1 MIRVELMHVVT
12 SAAQLLLYRFTT
24 GGDMFEPDQNVA
36 GMFVNAARETLNTT
50 SSDLAGF
57 TDAGCA
63 LRLEQIQENKL
74 PKEQERITSMA
85 ICVHFKREMLHQQM
99 ARTFTPQVDKR
110 AAPTWRSARRN
121 LYGG

>member
-1 MIRVELMHVVT
+1 MQIVT
-12 SAAQLLLYRFTT
+12 SAAQLLLYRFTM
-24 GGDMFEPDQNVA
+24 GEDMFEPDQNVA
-36 GMFVNAARETLNTT
+36 GMFVISAPKTVNTT
-50 SSDLAGF
+50 STDMAGF